1 MALTSSFSSAVA
13 MDDTETTPVGGTS
26 GKTRTINKNIQTQ
39 LADGSGAG
47 QADAVLQRTIALNAG
62 NSYEATLNLFDGLLK
77 DEFGNTFEIDEC
89 KGVFFNV
96 TTTAALANCEVFADQ
111 AVPADEF
118 KGPLNNVV
126 GDGIT
131 IEAANALSVSNG
143 QAGGWTVDATN
154 KQLVFVNNNATD
166 TNIDVV
172 ISGVLK

>member
-1 MALTSSFSSAVA
+1 
-13 MDDTETTPVGGTS
+13 MDDTESTPVGGDS
-26 GKTRTINKNIQTQ
+26 GKTRVINKNIQTQ

-47 QADAVLQRTIALNAG
+47 QADAVFQKTVALNAG
-62 NSYEATLNLFDGLLK
+62 NSYEATINIFDGSLV

-111 AVPADEF
+111 AAPANEF
-118 KGPLNNVV
+118 KGPLNDVT
-126 GDGIT
+126 GDGLT

-143 QAGGWTVDATN
+143 QAGGWTVDATH
-154 KQLVFVNNNATD
+154 KLLVFVNNNSTD

-172 ISGVLK
+172 ISGVLKP